1 MHLLIADYKE
11 ELTERYRHHGVAR
24 PEVAPA
30 AEYFIRA
37 SGLRDRKLT
46 EKPLKNRMKSRVRSK
61 AERHGHRLF
70 AHYPV
75 FRPVNPEGTKSR
87 RSAISW
93 LPWGFLESGAPITA
107 TDILFGQSK
116 MTGTADPR

>member
-11 ELTERYRHHGVAR
+11 ELTERCRHHGVAR

-46 EKPLKNRMKSRVRSK
+46 EKPLKNRMKSRVWSK
-61 AERHGHRLF
+61 ENTLSTAVSHAARILPGEPGWHEPELERHQQAPLELSGIRF
-70 AHYPV
+70 SGYCYGYPL
-75 FRPVNPEGTKSR
+75 R
-87 RSAISW
+87 AI
-93 LPWGFLESGAPITA
+93 E
-107 TDILFGQSK
+107 K
-116 MTGTADPR
+116 

>member
-11 ELTERYRHHGVAR
+11 ELTERCRHHGVAR

-46 EKPLKNRMKSRVRSK
+46 EKPLKNRMKSRVWSK
-61 AERHGHRLF
+61 EEHLVHRRF
-70 AHYPV
+70 AYYPV
-75 FRPVNPEGTKSR
+75 CCSVNPEGIMSR
-87 RSAISW
+87 RSAIGW
-93 LPWGFLESGAPITA
+93 LPRSFSESGAPVTA

-116 MTGTADPR
+116 MTGTADP